1 MTQYDYSM
9 RNLIF
14 RLLAAGIVSAAL
26 VIGAFWIDYR
36 DYLSSPLPLPDEAPL
51 IFEIKAGSSLKRV
64 VDDLAEQAVI
74 EKPRY
79 ILLNARLTGK
89 GTQIHTGEYRLE
101 PGMQVR
107 DFLDMLYQGK
117 VIQYSLTLIEGWNFR
132 QMMTTIHTTPHLEQ
146 TTLGFSDKEIMQ
158 AIGHSDE
165 YPEGRFMP
173 DTYRFT
179 RGMSD
184 IDILKR
190 AYNAMTTHLAEQWP
204 QRAVGLPYETS
215 YEALIMASIVEKETG
230 VPEERGTI
238 AGVFINRLEK
248 RMRLQTD
255 PTVIYGMGEY
265 YDGNIRRR
273 DLRTDTPYNTYT
285 RGGLPPTPIAMPG
298 REAIHAALHPEQT
311 EYLYF
316 VSRGDGSHKFSRTLQ
331 EHNEA
336 VIKFQL
342 KGRKR
347 SFSSYKNNEDDNQ

>member
-1 MTQYDYSM
+1 M
-9 RNLIF
+9 
-14 RLLAAGIVSAAL
+14 SAAL
-26 VIGAFWIDYR
+26 VAGAFWIDYR
-36 DYLSSPLPLPDEAPL
+36 DYLSSPLSLPDEAPL
-51 IFEIKAGSSLKRV
+51 TFEIKAGSSLKRV
-64 VDDLAEQAVI
+64 VDNLAEQAVI

-101 PGMQVR
+101 PGMTVQ
-107 DFLDMLYQGK
+107 DFLDLLYQGK
-117 VIQYSLTLIEGWNFR
+117 VIQYSLTLIEGWNFK
-132 QMMTTIHTTPHLEQ
+132 QMMAAIHTTPQLEQ
-146 TTLGFSDKEIMQ
+146 KTLGLSDAAIMQ
-158 AIGHSDE
+158 AIGHGDE
-165 YPEGRFMP
+165 HPEGRFMP

-184 IDILKR
+184 VAILKQ
-190 AYNAMTTHLAEQWP
+190 AYNAMADYLEEQWP
-204 QRAVGLPYETS
+204 QRAVGLPYETA

-230 VPEERGTI
+230 VPEERDTI
-238 AGVFINRLEK
+238 AGVFVNRLEK

-255 PTVIYGMGEY
+255 PTVIYGMGDD

-273 DLRTDTPYNTYT
+273 DLRNDTPYNTYT

-298 REAIHAALHPEQT
+298 REAIHAALHPDET

-316 VSRGDGSHKFSRTLQ
+316 VSRGDGSHYFSKTLK
-331 EHNEA
+331 EHNQA
-336 VIKFQL
+336 VIQYQL